1 MYNLRKP
8 ITEWRHYDCDPKT
21 GERHMETLP
30 SGEPVFDVRQMRAR
44 SRRGDDYLNHCYEE
58 MRRMEQYDNRDR
70 HAADSM
76 RYSIEHGSM
85 RFDNYE
91 TTDRHIV
98 PRKKKMETKTMNEVQ
113 GLAVALLDNFTT
125 VTCISVSRM
134 NSLTFKKPLGMEL
147 EKGDKVVCSFHNK
160 GLEILDVEE
169 VHDRVVNPDDINLC
183 WVVQK
188 IDTTQL
194 EHLQALDQKAVDK
207 IKQMQQNK
215 ARRELLAEFDK
226 DELKLLS
233 SDLELKDD

>member
-1 MYNLRKP
+1 
-8 ITEWRHYDCDPKT
+8 
-21 GERHMETLP
+21 
-30 SGEPVFDVRQMRAR
+30 
-44 SRRGDDYLNHCYEE
+44 
-58 MRRMEQYDNRDR
+58 
-70 HAADSM
+70 
-76 RYSIEHGSM
+76 
-85 RFDNYE
+85 
-91 TTDRHIV
+91 
-98 PRKKKMETKTMNEVQ
+98 METKTMNEVQ

-134 NSLTFKKPLGMEL
+134 TSLTFKKPLGMEL